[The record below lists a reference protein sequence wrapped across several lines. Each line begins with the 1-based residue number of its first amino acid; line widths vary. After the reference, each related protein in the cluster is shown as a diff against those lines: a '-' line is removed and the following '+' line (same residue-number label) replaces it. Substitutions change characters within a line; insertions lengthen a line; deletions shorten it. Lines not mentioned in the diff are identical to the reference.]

1 MENKTLGGRVWSTEA
16 QARSI
21 KPLGFQVKSQP
32 PQPWLIDPL
41 EF

>member
-1 MENKTLGGRVWSTEA
+1 MEDKILGGRVQLIEA
-16 QARSI
+16 QAQSI

-32 PQPWLIDPL
+32 PQPWLTDPL